1 MKYNNY
7 SFTRESSGYFD
18 EGLRIYMLSIYR
30 NMAIALGISALV
42 AYIVGSSEQLAMMLF
57 STPLAYA
64 VMFAQLI
71 YIFVFSPNLMSM
83 DKERATLL
91 HLGIFAALNGL
102 SLGSIFLVYTAVSIA
117 KTFFITAST
126 FGAMSLYGYS
136 TKKDLTGLGSFA
148 YMGLIG
154 LIIAS
159 LVNIFLRSPALDF
172 TVSFIGVG
180 IFTILTAWDTQ
191 KLKALYYS
199 MNGTTAK
206 AGNIAVYGAL
216 TLYLD
221 FINLFTMLLHFVG
234 VRKNDD

>member
-7 SFTRESSGYFD
+7 SFTRESSGYLD
-18 EGLRIYMLSIYR
+18 EGLRIYMLCIYK
-30 NMAIALGISALV
+30 NMSMALGISGLV
-42 AYIVGSSEQLAMMLF
+42 AYIIGSNTQIAMMLF

-64 VMFAQLI
+64 VMFAPLI
-71 YIFVFSPNLMSM
+71 YIFFFSRNLMSM
-83 DKERATLL
+83 DKQQAML

-102 SLGSIFLVYTAVSIA
+102 SLGSIFLVYTSASIV

-126 FGAMSLYGYS
+126 FGVMSLYGYS
-136 TKKDLTGLGSFA
+136 TKKDLTALGSFV

-159 LVNIFLRSPALDF
+159 LINLFLRSAALDF
-172 TVSFIGVG
+172 VVSFIGVG
-180 IFTILTAWDTQ
+180 IFTALTAYDTQ
-191 KLKALYYS
+191 KLKSIYYT
-199 MNGTTAK
+199 MNCTTAR
-206 AGNIAVYGAL
+206 ASNIAVYGAL

-234 VRKNDD
+234 VRKSDD

>member
-1 MKYNNY
+1 MKHNNSY
-7 SFTRESSGYFD
+7 FTREATTGYD

-30 NMAIALGISALV
+30 NMAMALSISTLV

-57 STPLAYA
+57 STPLVYV
-64 VMFAQLI
+64 VMFAPLI
-71 YIFVFSPNLMSM
+71 YIFFFGRNLMSM
-83 DKERATLL
+83 DKEQAIL

-102 SLGSIFLVYTAVSIA
+102 SLGSIFLVYTAASIA

-126 FGAMSLYGYS
+126 FGAMNLYGYS

-199 MNGTTAK
+199 MNGTIAK

-221 FINLFTMLLHFVG
+221 FLNLFTMLLHFVG
-234 VRKNDD
+234 ARKNDD

>member
-1 MKYNNY
+1 MKHNNSY
-7 SFTRESSGYFD
+7 FTRESTAGYD

-30 NMAIALGISALV
+30 NMAMALSISALV

-57 STPLAYA
+57 STPLVYV
-64 VMFAQLI
+64 VMFAPLI
-71 YIFVFSPNLMSM
+71 YIFFFGRNLMSM
-83 DKERATLL
+83 DKEQAIL

-102 SLGSIFLVYTAVSIA
+102 SLGSIFLVYTAASIA

-159 LVNIFLRSPALDF
+159 LVNIFLRSLALDF

-221 FINLFTMLLHFVG
+221 FLNLFTMLLHFVG
-234 VRKNDD
+234 ARKNDD

>member
-18 EGLRIYMLSIYR
+18 EGLRIYLLSIYR
-30 NMAIALGISALV
+30 NMFMALGISALV
-42 AYIVGSSEQLAMMLF
+42 AYIVGSNEQLAMMLF

-64 VMFAQLI
+64 VILAPLI
-71 YIFVFSPNLMSM
+71 YILFFNRNLMSM
-83 DKERATLL
+83 DKEQAML

-102 SLGSIFLVYTAVSIA
+102 SLGSIFLVFTAASIA

-136 TKKDLTGLGSFA
+136 TKKDLTSLGSFA

-154 LIIAS
+154 LVIAS
-159 LVNIFLRSPALDF
+159 LVNLFLRSAAVDF

-180 IFTILTAWDTQ
+180 IFTILTAYDTQ
-191 KLKALYYS
+191 KLKSIYYG
-199 MNGTTAK
+199 MNGSAAR

-234 VRKNDD
+234 IRKSDD

>member
-1 MKYNNY
+1 MKYNNSY
-7 SFTRESSGYFD
+7 FTREATTGYD

-30 NMAIALGISALV
+30 NMSMALGISALV
-42 AYIVGSSEQLAMMLF
+42 AYIVGSSEQLAVMLF

-64 VMFAQLI
+64 VMFAPLI
-71 YIFVFSPNLMSM
+71 YIFFFSHKLMDM
-83 DKERATLL
+83 NRQQAML

-102 SLGSIFLVYTAVSIA
+102 SLGSIFLVYTAASIA

-126 FGAMSLYGYS
+126 FGAMSLYGYT
-136 TKKDLTGLGSFA
+136 TKKDLTSLGSFA

-154 LIIAS
+154 LVIAS
-159 LVNIFLRSPALDF
+159 LINLFLRSAALDF

-180 IFTILTAWDTQ
+180 IFTLLTAYDTQ
-191 KLKALYYS
+191 KLKSIYYS
-199 MNGTTAK
+199 MNGSTAR
-206 AGNIAVYGAL
+206 ASNIAVYGAL

-234 VRKNDD
+234 VKKNDD

>member
-7 SFTRESSGYFD
+7 SFTRETNTYYD
-18 EGLRIYMLSIYR
+18 QGLRVYMLSIYQ
-30 NMAIALGISALV
+30 NMSMALGISALV
-42 AYIVGSSEQLAMMLF
+42 AYIVGSNSQIAMMIF
-57 STPLAYA
+57 STPLAYV
-64 VMFAQLI
+64 VMFAPLI
-71 YIFVFSPNLMSM
+71 YIFFFSRKLMDM
-83 DKERATLL
+83 DRQQAML

-102 SLGSIFLVYTAVSIA
+102 SLGSIFLVYTAASIA

-136 TKKDLTGLGSFA
+136 TKKDLTGFGSFA

-159 LVNIFLRSPALDF
+159 LVNLFLRSPALDF

-191 KLKALYYS
+191 KLKSIYYS
-199 MNGTTAK
+199 MNGSTAR
-206 AGNIAVYGAL
+206 ASNIAVYGAL

>member
-1 MKYNNY
+1 MKQTNY
-7 SFTRESSGYFD
+7 SFTRESSGYYD

-30 NMAIALGISALV
+30 NMSMALGISALV
-42 AYIVGSSEQLAMMLF
+42 AYIVDSSEQLAVMLF

-64 VMFAQLI
+64 VMFAPLI
-71 YIFVFSPNLMSM
+71 YIFFFSRKLMDM
-83 DKERATLL
+83 DRQQAML

-102 SLGSIFLVYTAVSIA
+102 SLGSIFLVYTAASIA

-126 FGAMSLYGYS
+126 FSAMSIYGH
-136 TKKDLTGLGSFA
+136 TTRKDLTSLGSFA

-154 LIIAS
+154 LVLAS
-159 LVNIFLRSPALDF
+159 LINIFLRSAALDF
-172 TVSFIGVG
+172 AVSFIGVG

-191 KLKALYYS
+191 KLKSIYYG
-199 MNGTTAK
+199 MNGTTTR

-221 FINLFTMLLHFVG
+221 FINLFTMLLHFFG
-234 VRKNDD
+234 VRKDDD

>member
-1 MKYNNY
+1 MKYNNSY
-7 SFTRESSGYFD
+7 FTREATTGYD

-30 NMAIALGISALV
+30 NMSMALGISALV
-42 AYIVGSSEQLAMMLF
+42 AYIVGSSEQLAVMLF

-64 VMFAQLI
+64 VMFAPLI
-71 YIFVFSPNLMSM
+71 YIFFFSRKLMDM
-83 DKERATLL
+83 NRQQAML

-102 SLGSIFLVYTAVSIA
+102 SLGSIFLVYTAASIA

-126 FGAMSLYGYS
+126 FGAMSLYGYT
-136 TKKDLTGLGSFA
+136 TKKDLTSLGSFA

-154 LIIAS
+154 LVIAS
-159 LVNIFLRSPALDF
+159 LINLFLRSAALDF

-180 IFTILTAWDTQ
+180 IFTLLTAYDTQ
-191 KLKALYYS
+191 KLKSIYYS
-199 MNGTTAK
+199 MNGSTAR

>member
-1 MKYNNY
+1 MPIFE
-7 SFTRESSGYFD
+7 FTHLKIQSR
-18 EGLRIYMLSIYR
+18 LRIYMLSIYR
-30 NMAIALGISALV
+30 NMSMALGISALV
-42 AYIVGSSEQLAMMLF
+42 AYIVGSSEQLAVMLF

-64 VMFAQLI
+64 VMFAPLI
-71 YIFVFSPNLMSM
+71 YIFFFSRKLMDM
-83 DKERATLL
+83 DRQQAML

-102 SLGSIFLVYTAVSIA
+102 SFGSIFLVYTSASIA

-180 IFTILTAWDTQ
+180 VFTILIAYDTQ
-191 KLKALYYS
+191 KLKSIYYA
-199 MNGTTAK
+199 MNGTTAR
-206 AGNIAVYGAL
+206 AGNIAIYGAL

-221 FINLFTMLLHFVG
+221 FINLFTMLLHFCG
-234 VRKNDD
+234 VRKSDD